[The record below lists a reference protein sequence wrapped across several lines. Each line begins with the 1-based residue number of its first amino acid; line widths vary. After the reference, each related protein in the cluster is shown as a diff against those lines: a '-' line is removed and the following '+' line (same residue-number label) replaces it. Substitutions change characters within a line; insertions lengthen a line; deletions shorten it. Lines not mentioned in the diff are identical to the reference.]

1 MSTRGRSGRAAGG
14 SAPSRSRPDRELYE
28 ALCLVREFDDRVSIL
43 HKQGKIVGGAYS
55 GRGQEAIQVGICQ
68 VLRDGDVIFPLH
80 RDLGVPLLRGID
92 PGIVMAGLL
101 GRRDGLSGGRDS
113 FLHTGDPAKGVI
125 GATSM
130 LGATLPVATGV
141 ALAFKIRRRPNLS
154 VALFGEG
161 ASSRGDFHEALNFAG
176 IHKLP
181 VVYLCENNFYA
192 YSTPTRL
199 QMPVETVA
207 ERAEAYGMKGV
218 RVNGNDLLRVLS
230 VTEEAARR
238 ARAGEGPTLIEC
250 LTYRI
255 HGHSEHDP
263 ARYREEEELVEWE
276 GRDPIELFELHLAK
290 RGHDVPAMREEVRAK
305 VRQIA
310 DMAIAFAEVNPH
322 PAPEDA
328 MESIWCLP
336 DTVPAGPPQDLSKP
350 PRAGGDGEVAGDA
363 AGDAASGAAGGAAGV
378 AAGGLP
384 VRAEIPDGTMHWDQ
398 TAGADP
404 SSRAKEGTTYIE
416 ALRRALDE
424 EMERDENVILL
435 GEDIGNLGGA
445 FGVTKGLIEKY
456 GEERVIDTPISESL
470 IVGAA
475 VGAGIVGMRPVAE
488 MQFADFI
495 SCGFDQIV
503 NTAATL
509 SYRHSGRVAPRIVI
523 RAPSGA
529 RIHGG
534 LFHSQNV
541 ESFFLS
547 TPGLKIVAPATAS
560 DVRGLMKAAIRDDNP
575 VLFLEYK
582 YLYRRERADLS
593 MTDDLVPIGV
603 AAVRRPGRDLSIV
616 TYGPTLPICI
626 EAAASLSGEGIE
638 PEVVDLRTLK
648 PLDMETIRASVE
660 RTGRLLIVHED
671 RRFNG
676 LGAEIAAR
684 IAEEMFEFL
693 DAPIMR
699 VASLD
704 THYAFSPPME
714 DAILPNMEKVVEAA
728 RKLVS
733 Y

>member
-1 MSTRGRSGRAAGG
+1 
-14 SAPSRSRPDRELYE
+14 
-28 ALCLVREFDDRVSIL
+28 VREFDDRVSIL

-55 GRGQEAIQVGICQ
+55 GRGQEAIQVGICH
-68 VLRDGDVIFPLH
+68 VLQDGDLIFPLH
-80 RDLGVPLLRGID
+80 RDLGVPILRGID
-92 PGIVMAGLL
+92 PGILMAGLL

-113 FLHTGDPAKGVI
+113 FLHSGDPGKGVI

-141 ALAFKIRRRPNLS
+141 ALAFKIRRRPNVS

-181 VVYLCENNFYA
+181 VLFLCENNFYA

-263 ARYREEEELVEWE
+263 ARYREQEELVEWE

-290 RGHDVPAMREEVRAK
+290 RGHDVPTMREETRAK
-305 VRQIA
+305 SREIA
-310 DMAIAFAEVNPH
+310 DRAIAFAEASPF
-322 PAPEDA
+322 PDPQEALEA
-328 MESIWCLP
+328 IWCNP
-336 DTVPAGPPQDLSKP
+336 DTVPAGPPVDPIP
-350 PRAGGDGEVAGDA
+350 PRRT
-363 AGDAASGAAGGAAGV
+363 SGPTES
-378 AAGGLP
+378 AGGLP

-404 SSRAKEGTTYIE
+404 AIRAKEGTTYIE
-416 ALRRALDE
+416 ALRLALDE

-435 GEDIGNLGGA
+435 GEDIGALGGA

-475 VGAGIVGMRPVAE
+475 VGAGIVGMRAVAE

-495 SCGFDQIV
+495 ACGFDQIV
-503 NTAATL
+503 NTAATM
-509 SYRHSGRVAPRIVI
+509 SYRHSGRVAPRLVI

-547 TPGLKIVAPATAS
+547 TPGLKILAPGTAA
-560 DVRGLMKAAIRDDNP
+560 DARGLLKSAIRDDNP
-575 VLFLEYK
+575 VIFLEYK

-593 MTDDLVPIGV
+593 AVEDVVPIGV
-603 AAVRRPGRDLSIV
+603 AAIRRPGVHLSII
-616 TYGPTLPICI
+616 TYGPTLPFCM
-626 EAAASLSGEGIE
+626 EAAETLAAEGIDA
-638 PEVVDLRTLK
+638 EVVDLRTLK
-648 PLDMETIRASVE
+648 PLDMEAIRNSV
-660 RTGRLLIVHED
+660 RKTGRLLIVHED
-671 RRFNG
+671 RRFSG

-684 IAEEMFEFL
+684 VAEELFDAL
-693 DAPIMR
+693 DAPIVR
-699 VASLD
+699 VTTPD
-704 THYAFSPPME
+704 THYAYSPPLE
-714 DAILPNMEKVVEAA
+714 DAILPDTGKILAAA
-728 RKLVS
+728 RAIRR

>member
-1 MSTRGRSGRAAGG
+1 MAG
-14 SAPSRSRPDRELYE
+14 APQTPRPRPDRELYE

-68 VLRDGDVIFPLH
+68 VLQDGDVIFPLH

-92 PGIVMAGLL
+92 PGVLMAGLL

-113 FLHTGDPAKGVI
+113 FLHTGDPSKGVI

-141 ALAFKIRRRPNLS
+141 ALAFRIRRRPNIS

-161 ASSRGDFHEALNFAG
+161 ATSRGDFHEALNFAG

-181 VVYLCENNFYA
+181 VLFLCENNFYA

-207 ERAEAYGMKGV
+207 ERAEAYGMRGV

-230 VTEEAARR
+230 VTEEAVRR

-263 ARYREEEELVEWE
+263 ARYREQEELVEWE
-276 GRDPIELFELHLAK
+276 GRDPIELYELHLAK
-290 RGHDVPAMREEVRAK
+290 RGHDVAAMREETKAK
-305 VRQIA
+305 VRETA
-310 DMAIAFAEVNPH
+310 DRAIAFAEASPF
-322 PAPEDA
+322 PDPREALEA
-328 MESIWCLP
+328 IWCNP
-336 DTVPAGPPQDLSKP
+336 NSVPAGPPADP
-350 PRAGGDGEVAGDA
+350 GAPRRSGGPTESSA
-363 AGDAASGAAGGAAGV
+363 
-378 AAGGLP
+378 GLP
-384 VRAEIPDGTMHWDQ
+384 VRAAIPDGTMHWDQ
-398 TAGADP
+398 TAGVDSPAR
-404 SSRAKEGTTYIE
+404 SKEGTTYIE

-424 EMERDENVILL
+424 EMERDENVILI
-435 GEDIGNLGGA
+435 GEDIGALGGA
-445 FGVTKGLIEKY
+445 FGVTKGLIEKF
-456 GEERVIDTPISESL
+456 GGERVIDTPISESL

-475 VGAGIVGMRPVAE
+475 IGAGIVGMRAVAE
-488 MQFADFI
+488 VQFADFI

-509 SYRHSGRVAPRIVI
+509 SYRHSGRVASRLVI

-541 ESFFLS
+541 EAFFLS
-547 TPGLKIVAPATAS
+547 TPGLKIVAPATAE
-560 DVRGLMKAAIRDDNP
+560 DARGLLKSAIRDDDP
-575 VLFLEYK
+575 VIFLEYK
-582 YLYRRERADLS
+582 YLYRRERAELS
-593 MTDDLVPIGV
+593 AAEDLVPIGV

-616 TYGPTLPICI
+616 TYGPTLPYCM
-626 EAAASLSGEGIE
+626 EAAATLAGEGIE
-638 PEVVDLRTLK
+638 AEVIDLRSLK
-648 PLDMETIRASVE
+648 PLDMDAIRTSV
-660 RTGRLLIVHED
+660 RKTGRLMIVHED
-671 RRFNG
+671 RRFSG
-676 LGAEIAAR
+676 LGAEISAR
-684 IAEEMFEFL
+684 LAEEDFEAL
-693 DAPIMR
+693 DGPILR
-699 VASLD
+699 VTTPD
-704 THYAFSPPME
+704 THYAYSPPLE
-714 DAILPNMEKVVEAA
+714 EAILPDTEKILAAA
-728 RKLVS
+728 RKLGG

>member
-1 MSTRGRSGRAAGG
+1 MSTKGKPGRTDGG
-14 SAPSRSRPDRELYE
+14 STPPRGRPDRELYE

-68 VLRDGDVIFPLH
+68 VLQDGDVIFPLH

-101 GRRDGLSGGRDS
+101 GRREGLSGGRDS
-113 FLHTGDPAKGVI
+113 FLHTGDPAKGVV

-141 ALAFKIRRRPNLS
+141 ALAFKLRKWKSIS

-181 VVYLCENNFYA
+181 VIYLCENNFYA

-263 ARYREEEELVEWE
+263 AKYREQEELVEWE
-276 GRDPIELFELHLAK
+276 GRDPIDLFELHLAK
-290 RGHDVPAMREEVRAK
+290 RGHDVPTLREEVRLK
-305 VRQIA
+305 VREIA
-310 DMAIAFAEVNPH
+310 DRAIAIAEASPL
-322 PAPEDA
+322 PDPEA
-328 MESIWCLP
+328 ALEAIWCLP
-336 DTVPAGPPQDLSKP
+336 DTAPAGPAPAPSG
-350 PRAGGDGEVAGDA
+350 PRP
-363 AGDAASGAAGGAAGV
+363 SGPTAE

-404 SSRAKEGTTYIE
+404 ASHTKEGTTYIE
-416 ALRRALDE
+416 ALRLALDE
-424 EMERDENVILL
+424 EMDRDENVILL
-435 GEDIGNLGGA
+435 GEDIGALGGA

-456 GEERVIDTPISESL
+456 GDQRVIDTPISESL
-470 IVGAA
+470 IIGAA

-509 SYRHSGRVAPRIVI
+509 SYRHSGRVAPRLVI

-547 TPGLKIVAPATAS
+547 TPGLKIVAPATAA
-560 DVRGLMKAAIRDDNP
+560 DARGLMKAAIRDDNP

-582 YLYRRERADLS
+582 YLYRRERAKLS
-593 MTDDLVPIGV
+593 ASGDVVPIGV
-603 AAVRRPGRDLSIV
+603 AVVKRPGRDLSIV
-616 TYGPTLPICI
+616 TYGPTLPICL
-626 EAAASLSGEGIE
+626 EAADALSAEGIE
-638 PEVVDLRTLK
+638 AEVVDLRTIK
-648 PLDMETIRASVE
+648 PLDMEMIRASVE

-714 DAILPNMEKVVEAA
+714 DAILPNTEKVIGAA
-728 RKLVS
+728 RKLGG